1 MCMGGTP
8 DVPAPVARQ
17 DSRLPERPAV
27 AGKDNGMLSR
37 RRGYAALIKTATGG
51 DLSPVST
58 TAAPA
63 AQKLGA

>member
-1 MCMGGTP
+1 MCMSQP
-8 DVPAPVARQ
+8 DVPTPVARQ
-17 DSRLPERPAV
+17 DSRVPERPAS
-27 AGKDNGMLSR
+27 GKDNGLMSR

>member
-1 MCMGGTP
+1 MCSAP
-8 DVPAPVARQ
+8 DVPAPAERQ
-17 DSRLPERPAV
+17 DSKMPERPGSARS
-27 AGKDNGMLSR
+27 NGMLSR

-51 DLSPVST
+51 DLTPVST

>member
-1 MCMGGTP
+1 MCSAP
-8 DVPAPVARQ
+8 DVPAPAERQ
-17 DSRLPERPAV
+17 DSKMPERPAS
-27 AGKDNGMLSR
+27 GTNNGLLSR

-51 DLSPVST
+51 DLSPVAT